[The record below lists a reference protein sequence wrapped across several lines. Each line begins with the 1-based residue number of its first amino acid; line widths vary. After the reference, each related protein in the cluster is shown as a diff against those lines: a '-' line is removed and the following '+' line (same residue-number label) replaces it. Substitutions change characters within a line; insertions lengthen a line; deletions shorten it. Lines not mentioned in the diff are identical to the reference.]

1 MESLYEHEKQK
12 TAALEKALLEQEI
25 NFSAEKDLLI
35 GEIKNMRKNEEI
47 YELKIKQEREL
58 RKKEEDKINEFNEG
72 NIKHEKMFYNEK
84 ITLLQQ
90 IEDLKEE
97 QRKKDGHVNSLRND
111 LEKTKSECFSLQGQL
126 KALQNQLQDLNK
138 EIIRRE
144 GNWFIFDLL

>member
-12 TAALEKALLEQEI
+12 NAALEKALLEQEI

-72 NIKHEKMFYNEK
+72 NI
-84 ITLLQQ
+84 LLQDEGPRTAFRN
-90 IEDLKEE
+90 IKL
-97 QRKKDGHVNSLRND
+97 RVIKKD
-111 LEKTKSECFSLQGQL
+111 
-126 KALQNQLQDLNK
+126 
-138 EIIRRE
+138 
-144 GNWFIFDLL
+144 

>member
-1 MESLYEHEKQK
+1 MERLCPKNQK
-12 TAALEKALLEQEI
+12 PICE
-25 NFSAEKDLLI
+25 
-35 GEIKNMRKNEEI
+35 M
-47 YELKIKQEREL
+47 
-58 RKKEEDKINEFNEG
+58 
-72 NIKHEKMFYNEK
+72 
-84 ITLLQQ
+84 
-90 IEDLKEE
+90 KEE